1 MEIYSFVSTKGGV
14 GKTSIAYNF
23 ATYLSERD
31 NYVLVI
37 DQDHQCSISQ
47 LFDCDKQQHTVKGIY
62 TGEKVEIRNVRKNID
77 LITGDYYLDRTEDWV
92 ISQPNTDTKLLTWVT
107 MNLKDNLNI
116 SQYDYIIIDTHPD
129 FRTATRNAVAVS
141 DKIISPDVP
150 GANND
155 ETKGNTLE
163 RYSQCVKEIIDPIS
177 MKSYVT
183 AELYLIG
190 NRIKHNT
197 ESSRRFVQELEEF
210 DNYLT
215 SFKEKEL
222 FIRATVKRT
231 SVDNLMKLKENQRKE
246 HIEFYNQ
253 YQKSFKKFLEAE

>member
-47 LFDCDKQQHTVKGIY
+47 LFDCDKQQHT
-62 TGEKVEIRNVRKNID
+62 
-77 LITGDYYLDRTEDWV
+77 
-92 ISQPNTDTKLLTWVT
+92 
-107 MNLKDNLNI
+107 DNLNI

-163 RYSQCVKEIIDPIS
+163 RYSQCVEEIIDPIS
-177 MKSYVT
+177 MQSYVT
-183 AELYLIG
+183 AELYLVG

>member
-47 LFDCDKQQHTVKGIY
+47 LFDCDKQQNTVKGIY
-62 TGEKVEIRNVRKNID
+62 TGEKVEIKNVRKNID

-107 MNLKDNLNI
+107 INLKENLNI

-129 FRTATRNAVAVS
+129 FRTAT
-141 DKIISPDVP
+141 
-150 GANND
+150 ND

-183 AELYLIG
+183 AELYLVG

-197 ESSRRFVQELEEF
+197 ESSRRFVKELEEF

-231 SVDNLMKLKENQRKE
+231 SVDHLMKLKENQRKE

>member
-23 ATYLSERD
+23 ATFLAER
-31 NYVLVI
+31 NKTVLII

-47 LFDCDKQQHTVKGIY
+47 LFDCDTQNNTVKGIY
-62 TGEKVEIRNVRKNID
+62 TEDPVDINNVRQNID
-77 LITGDYYLDRTEDWV
+77 LITGDYYLDKTEDWV
-92 ISQPNTDTKLLTWVT
+92 ISQPNTDTRLLTWVT
-107 MNLKDNLNI
+107 MNLTENLNL

-150 GANND
+150 GANNE
-155 ETKGNTLE
+155 ETKGNTIE
-163 RYSQCVKEIIDPIS
+163 RYHQCIKEIKDPIS
-177 MKSYVT
+177 MESYVT
-183 AELYLIG
+183 AKLYLVG

-197 ESSRRFVQELEEF
+197 ESSRRFVRELKEF

-215 SFKEKEL
+215 YFREKEL
-222 FIRATVKRT
+222 FINATVKRT
-231 SVDNLMKLKENQRKE
+231 SVDKLMELKENQRKE
-246 HIEFYNQ
+246 HIEFYDH
-253 YQKSFKKFLEAE
+253 YKECFEKFLDAE